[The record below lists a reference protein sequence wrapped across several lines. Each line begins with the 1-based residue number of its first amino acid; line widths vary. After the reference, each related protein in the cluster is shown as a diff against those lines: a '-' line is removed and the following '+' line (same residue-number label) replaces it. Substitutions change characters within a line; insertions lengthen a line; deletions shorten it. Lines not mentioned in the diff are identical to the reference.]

1 MDNSFDRDLKRK
13 LENQSPESLG
23 FRPDR
28 DKLWQQIESGKKKKT
43 RLVPLWLSHTG
54 AVAAGLLIAF
64 FVLSRRAAE
73 PEHRP
78 MAVHVQ
84 PAIRTIT
91 DTVYAPATPQTVQQ
105 QPQVAA
111 VATAPSGS
119 RQKTA
124 ALPPAVVPR
133 KGTATPEP
141 PAPAQPEPVPVTDPK
156 TEAPLVLAA
165 APRQHRKVMHLAD
178 MDNENTM
185 SRPRQ
190 KNTPVDFIQLAN
202 LSQPESG
209 QGSLAVTAAGRL
221 FSKNKN

>member
-1 MDNSFDRDLKRK
+1 MDNSFDRDIKQK
-13 LENQSPESLG
+13 LANQSPESLG

-28 DKLWQQIESGKKKKT
+28 DKLWQQIESRKKKKT
-43 RLVPLWLSHTG
+43 RLVPIWLSHTG

-64 FVLSRRAAE
+64 FVLSRRTAG
-73 PEHRP
+73 PEQKP
-78 MAVHVQ
+78 MAVQ
-84 PAIRTIT
+84 PSVRTVT
-91 DTVYAPATPQTVQQ
+91 DTIYIQSTPQATQ
-105 QPQVAA
+105 QPQLAA
-111 VATAPSGS
+111 VATSPTGS
-119 RQKTA
+119 RHKPVA
-124 ALPPAVVPR
+124 PP
-133 KGTATPEP
+133 
-141 PAPAQPEPVPVTDPK
+141 PVPTHEGTTTSEPSAPPLQEPIPLAEPK
-156 TEAPLVLAA
+156 TEAPVVLAA

-178 MDNENTM
+178 MDNENTL